1 LLWIDIKQQGNI
13 KKILVWLIKKVLKTG
28 SFSGIS
34 LPVYVLNQKA
44 YYKHMLIVLDLHL
57 FIYKDAKTKFKE

>member
-34 LPVYVLNQKA
+34 LPVYVLKPESI
-44 YYKHMLIVLDLHL
+44 L
-57 FIYKDAKTKFKE
+57 